1 MADGEDSEA
10 MRCVRTS
17 VLVSA
22 AALLALSACVDSFR
36 NQPPPPGSWPAPP
49 AAAAVTPPPPA
60 PPAFTLDIPVGI
72 AGDTE
77 AERFQAL
84 RGLVDAGIVAPAEA
98 DPRRAANLG
107 ALLPFDQPPPA
118 AGLDQPLPLADLTN
132 RVAQLSGPTAP
143 PNQAAERDLLLDRL
157 LPLAPRQRAAPARRD
172 AEAARLGRARIETLA
187 AAGLVSPDEKER
199 EIKAIDQVDQA
210 LAMAPPPAPPP
221 PASTRKKKSPRA
233 KPAAVETGQ
242 KVGDIPG
249 GAIPASGKG
258 PVGVH
263 LLSMASPTTTD
274 KAVEA
279 LKKENPELA
288 SLSFKAVKT
297 VIPDLGTTYRLL
309 AGPLAPAEAE
319 TLCRTLRTRGQ
330 SCAVSGFE
338 DR

>member
-1 MADGEDSEA
+1 

-22 AALLALSACVDSFR
+22 VALLSLAACAETFR
-36 NQPPPPGSWPAPP
+36 NQPPPPGSWPPPP
-49 AAAAVTPPPPA
+49 AAVSAAPLPPA
-60 PPAFTLDIPVGI
+60 APSFTLDIPDGI
-72 AGDTE
+72 AGDPE

-98 DPRRAANLG
+98 EPRRAANLG

-118 AGLDQPLPLADLTN
+118 AGLNQSLPLTEIGN
-132 RVAQLSGPTAP
+132 RLAQIGGPAAT
-143 PNQAAERDLLLDRL
+143 PNNTAERDLLLDRL
-157 LPLAPRQRAAPARRD
+157 LPRTPVQRAAPARRD
-172 AEAARLGRARIETLA
+172 AEGTRLGRARIETLA
-187 AAGLVSPDEKER
+187 SVGLVSPDEKER
-199 EIKAIDQVDQA
+199 EIKAIDLVDQT
-210 LAMAPPPAPPP
+210 LATAPPPAPPP
-221 PASTRKKKSPRA
+221 PPVKKKKATRH
-233 KPAAVETGQ
+233 KPPAIEPGQ

-263 LLSMASPTTTD
+263 LLSMASPSTTD

-279 LKKENPELA
+279 MKKENPELA

-330 SCAVSGFE
+330 SCVVSGFE

>member
-1 MADGEDSEA
+1 
-10 MRCVRTS
+10 MRCVQPCGF
-17 VLVSA
+17 VLAV
-22 AALLALSACVDSFR
+22 ALLSLTACADSFR
-36 NQPPPPGSWPAPP
+36 NQPPPPGSWPPP
-49 AAAAVTPPPPA
+49 PVAAAAKPLLPA
-60 PPAFTLDIPVGI
+60 APSFTLDIPEGI
-72 AGDTE
+72 AGDHE

-98 DPRRAANLG
+98 EPRRAANLG

-118 AGLDQPLPLADLTN
+118 AGLDQSLPLSDIGNRLAQIGGSAD
-132 RVAQLSGPTAP
+132 
-143 PNQAAERDLLLDRL
+143 AAVERDLLLDRL
-157 LPLAPRQRAAPARRD
+157 LPQAPLVRAAPARRD
-172 AEAARLGRARIETLA
+172 AEGARLGRARIETLA
-187 AAGLVSPDEKER
+187 SAGLVSPDEKDR
-199 EIKAIDQVDQA
+199 EIKAIDQLDQT

-221 PASTRKKKSPRA
+221 SPVKKKKATRH
-233 KPAAVETGQ
+233 KPSVIETGQ

-263 LLSMASPTTTD
+263 LLSMASPSTTD

-279 LKKENPELA
+279 MKKENPELA

-330 SCAVSGFE
+330 SCVVSGFE

>member
-1 MADGEDSEA
+1 
-10 MRCVRTS
+10 MRCGQPRGV
-17 VLVSA
+17 VLAVA
-22 AALLALSACVDSFR
+22 TLALLSLTACAETFR
-36 NQPPPPGSWPAPP
+36 NQPPPPGSWPPP
-49 AAAAVTPPPPA
+49 PPPPA
-60 PPAFTLDIPVGI
+60 ATAPTAPLPSFTLDLPETI
-72 AGDTE
+72 AGDHE

-84 RGLVDAGIVAPAEA
+84 RGLVDAGIVPPAEA
-98 DPRRAANLG
+98 EPRRAANLG
-107 ALLPFDQPPPA
+107 ALMPYDQPPPA
-118 AGLDQPLPLADLTN
+118 AGLNQSLPLVEIGNRLAQIGGSTATADN
-132 RVAQLSGPTAP
+132 
-143 PNQAAERDLLLDRL
+143 AAERDLLLDRL
-157 LPLAPRQRAAPARRD
+157 LPRAPLLRAAPARRD
-172 AEAARLGRARIETLA
+172 AEGTRLGRARIEALA
-187 AAGLVSPDEKER
+187 SAGLVSPDEKDR
-199 EIKAIDQVDQA
+199 EIKAIDLIDQS
-210 LAMAPPPAPPP
+210 LAAAPPPAPPP
-221 PASTRKKKSPRA
+221 PPPAKKK
-233 KPAAVETGQ
+233 KAARHTPSVIETGQ

-279 LKKENPELA
+279 MKKENPELA

-319 TLCRTLRTRGQ
+319 TLCRTLRARGQ

>member
-1 MADGEDSEA
+1 
-10 MRCVRTS
+10 MRCVRTG
-17 VLVSA
+17 VLAAV
-22 AALLALSACVDSFR
+22 AALLALPGCVDTFR

-49 AAAAVTPPPPA
+49 AAVPAPPTSPP

-72 AGDTE
+72 AGDPE

-84 RGLVDAGIVAPAEA
+84 RGLVDAGIVAPTEAE
-98 DPRRAANLG
+98 PRRAANLG
-107 ALLPFDQPPPA
+107 ALMPFDQPPPA
-118 AGLDQPLPLADLTN
+118 AGLNQSLPLAELTS
-132 RVAQLSGPTAP
+132 RVAQLSGAAAR

-157 LPLAPRQRAAPARRD
+157 LPLQPRLRAAPARRD
-172 AEAARLGRARIETLA
+172 ADSVRLGRARIETLA
-187 AAGLVSPDEKER
+187 GAGLVSPDEKDR
-199 EIKAIDQVDQA
+199 EIKAIELVEQG
-210 LAMAPPPAPPP
+210 LASAPPPSLLPQPP
-221 PASTRKKKSPRA
+221 RKKKTHRA
-233 KPAAVETGQ
+233 KPAPAETGQ

-288 SLSFKAVKT
+288 SLSFKALKT